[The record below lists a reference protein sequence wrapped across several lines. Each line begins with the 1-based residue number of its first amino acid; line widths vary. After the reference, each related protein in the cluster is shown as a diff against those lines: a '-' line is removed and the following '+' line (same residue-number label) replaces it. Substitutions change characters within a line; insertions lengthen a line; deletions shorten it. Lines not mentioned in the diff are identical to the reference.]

1 MACSVPT
8 WLTAWGVQCDKSVFG
23 PTAFYLATRD
33 SSDSCDL
40 LDRSGMSA
48 VMAEMTVAHD
58 AHLKP
63 SDLSTPA
70 LAGPDSD
77 SSVPD
82 TALAAASLLHAPGA
96 SQPSSADAAPGAQ
109 LNITALVPRL
119 PQILQHT
126 EGFVSYLSVSVVL
139 QAMCISPIPH
149 HGSTTCFSN
158 MHLSMR
164 TFKHGFV
171 LKFTHKLQEVA
182 CCRRC

>member
-1 MACSVPT
+1 MN
-8 WLTAWGVQCDKSVFG
+8 
-23 PTAFYLATRD
+23 
-33 SSDSCDL
+33 
-40 LDRSGMSA
+40 A

-77 SSVPD
+77 LSVPD
-82 TALAAASLLHAPGA
+82 TALAAASLLHAPSA
-96 SQPSSADAAPGAQ
+96 SQPSADAAPGAQ
-109 LNITALVPRL
+109 LSITASVPRL

-139 QAMCISPIPH
+139 QAICISHIPH
-149 HGSTTCFSN
+149 HGSTPCFSN

-164 TFKHGFV
+164 MVKHGFV
-171 LKFTHKLQEVA
+171 LEFTHKLQEVA